1 MPSPFRPAP
10 RIGLALFK
18 EDPRGLAAIIALQR
32 GAMKAKILVV
42 GGGVMGTCIAQY
54 AAKKCDPLGEPV
66 ILIEKGQ
73 LGDGSSSRAGGIIYQ
88 NYSDRVLAGMA
99 RDAIKIYAGFEGIAG
114 RSVGFRRTGVLS
126 LVGPDNN
133 ERRTQL
139 EADIAMQN
147 SIGIA
152 TRFIGDD
159 EIRQLVPGI
168 EIAGGTVAAWEP
180 ESGFV
185 DPSRT
190 IRAFATLARAYGAV
204 TRIGVSEPRVL
215 IKNGRAVGVETDQ
228 GTFTAPK
235 IVLATGSWMPSML
248 RELDVDLPLRVLKT
262 DQVYL
267 SMPTPGGED
276 GDEDFG
282 ESQFDSTDP
291 FIADLEARFGPDP
304 AERRASAH
312 PIIFD
317 HDEGFSVRCDPVRDR
332 TRIGRLGVEGL
343 EETNPEDPP
352 GKIDP
357 KLIMWA
363 REAVSKRLPVYTE
376 QTQVGLQ
383 STQVTVT
390 PDERPIVGPIEAIP
404 GLYMVT
410 GFSGNDFQ
418 LAPTIGEGM
427 AQMLHE
433 QPVSAFDTE
442 FFSAGR
448 F

>member
-1 MPSPFRPAP
+1 
-10 RIGLALFK
+10 
-18 EDPRGLAAIIALQR
+18 
-32 GAMKAKILVV
+32 MKAKILIV

-54 AAKKCDPLGEPV
+54 AAKKCDPLGDPV

-73 LGDGSSSRAGGIIYQ
+73 LGDGSSSKAGGIIYQ

-99 RDAIKIYAGFEGIAG
+99 RDAIKIYAGFEGISG

-126 LVGPDNN
+126 LVGPENE
-133 ERRTQL
+133 ERRAQL
-139 EADIAMQN
+139 EADITMQN

-152 TRFIGDD
+152 TRFINAD

-168 EIAGGTVAAWEP
+168 EVADGSMGAWEP

-215 IKNGRAVGVETDQ
+215 IENGRAVGVETDQ
-228 GTFTAPK
+228 GTFTAPT
-235 IVLATGSWMPSML
+235 IVLATGSWLPSML
-248 RELDVDLPLRVLKT
+248 KELGVNLPLRVLKT
-262 DQVYL
+262 DQVFL

-276 GDEDFG
+276 DDDFG

-317 HDEGFSVRCDPVRDR
+317 FDERFSVRCDPVRDR
-332 TRIGRLGVEGL
+332 TRIGRLGVRGL
-343 EETNPEDPP
+343 DETHPDDPP
-352 GKIDP
+352 DKIDP
-357 KLIMWA
+357 KLVMWA
-363 REAVSKRLPVYTE
+363 REAISKRLPIYTE
-376 QTQVGLQ
+376 QAQVGVQ
-383 STQVTVT
+383 ATHVTVT
-390 PDERPIVGPIEAIP
+390 PDERPIVGPIESIP

-427 AQMLHE
+427 AQMLHGL
-433 QPVSAFDTE
+433 PVSAFDTE
-442 FFSAGR
+442 FFSPDR